1 MGWQEQEKK
10 TLNFNFSF
18 NFKEMPSSM
27 VGISKNESRQ
37 TPRQTTETIA
47 ILETQVDDMTAQAI
61 AYTMEQLL
69 QNGALDVYTQAIGMK
84 KSRSGTLITV
94 ICHCDRQAVCEQ
106 ILFRETSTLGIRVRL
121 QERKVLYRE
130 ILEVKTEYGKA
141 RVKIA
146 WRDGF
151 WTIQPEYEDCAE
163 LARSHQV
170 PLTDIQSAVSIAA
183 QTML

>member
-1 MGWQEQEKK
+1 MQ
-10 TLNFNFSF
+10 
-18 NFKEMPSSM
+18 SSM
-27 VGISKNESRQ
+27 VGISKNES
-37 TPRQTTETIA
+37 RQTTETIA

-94 ICHCDRQAVCEQ
+94 ICHCDRQAICEQ
-106 ILFRETSTLGIRVRL
+106 ILFRETSTLGIRVRQ
-121 QERKVLYRE
+121 QERKILCRK
-130 ILEVKTEYGKA
+130 ILEVETEYGKA

-151 WTIQPEYEDCAE
+151 RTFQPEYEDCAE
-163 LARSHQV
+163 LARSHRV
-170 PLTDIQSAVSIAA
+170 PLTKIQSAVSIAA
-183 QTML
+183 QITL

>member
-1 MGWQEQEKK
+1 
-10 TLNFNFSF
+10 
-18 NFKEMPSSM
+18 M
-27 VGISKNESRQ
+27 VAISKNKSRQ
-37 TPRQTTETIA
+37 TPSQTTETIA

-84 KSRSGTLITV
+84 KSRNGTLITV
-94 ICHCDRQAVCEQ
+94 ICHCDRQTICEQ

-121 QERKVLYRE
+121 QEREILYRE
-130 ILEVKTEYGKA
+130 ILEVETAYGKA

-163 LARSHQV
+163 LARSHRV
-170 PLTDIQSAVSIAA
+170 PLTEIQSAVSIAA